1 MKEMHSKAKWVFV
14 LMYVLKK
21 KTTYWIV
28 ASNEFNWQ
36 DALLVMWAK
45 WMLLPKSSCLGK
57 EKRVCVLGD
66 WFPPQLQVG
75 QHCISVT
82 WPNWAMI
89 TTISSGGPR
98 RGWCLPR
105 PRSVCGKSAQLFGFP
120 LFIQEHTQTHSNTQ
134 LTVYSLPLT
143 TPWILV
149 RTGLLGYFDFNC
161 QFQYCGISADSEIV
175 QMKNSFT
182 ACFVM
187 SERNCVAKPALRWLL
202 KSVARVLK
210 WQEPRLS
217 WKFSIKK
224 EEQNTYERH
233 LWWVQLWKEKKKYV
247 IIWSRYQIIISKSC
261 KCVWT
266 ADARYRWA
274 SNKWLQK
281 NTFYCSWKL

>member
-14 LMYVLKK
+14 LMCVLEK
-21 KTTYWIV
+21 KTYRIV

-45 WMLLPKSSCLGK
+45 WLLLPKSSCLGK

-82 WPNWAMI
+82 WPNWATI

-98 RGWCLPR
+98 RAWCLPR

-120 LFIQEHTQTHSNTQ
+120 LSFRSTHRHTQ

-143 TPWILV
+143 TSWILV

-161 QFQYCGISADSEIV
+161 QFQYCRSSADSEIV
-175 QMKNSFT
+175 QMKNSFP

-187 SERNCVAKPALRWLL
+187 SERNYVAKPALRWLL
-202 KSVARVLK
+202 KSFARVLK
-210 WQEPRLS
+210 W
-217 WKFSIKK
+217 
-224 EEQNTYERH
+224 
-233 LWWVQLWKEKKKYV
+233 
-247 IIWSRYQIIISKSC
+247 
-261 KCVWT
+261 
-266 ADARYRWA
+266 
-274 SNKWLQK
+274 
-281 NTFYCSWKL
+281 